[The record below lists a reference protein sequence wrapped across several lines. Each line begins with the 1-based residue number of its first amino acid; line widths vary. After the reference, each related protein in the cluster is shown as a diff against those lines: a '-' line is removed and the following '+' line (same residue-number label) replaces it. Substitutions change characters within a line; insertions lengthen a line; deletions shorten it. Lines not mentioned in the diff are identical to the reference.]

1 MAAVET
7 KAAPV
12 ASDDKEMLIS
22 GSEACAEALT
32 LADIDVVTAYPI
44 RPYDTVMQAI
54 AKKIANGQLV
64 AEYIVAEGEH
74 SQFEIV
80 KHASTVGARV
90 FCGSSG
96 VGWMYAME
104 CLTVTPPLRVPMV
117 CMVGNRALDDP
128 GAFGVEHNDA
138 LVVRDLGLDADL
150 GRHRAGD
157 ARHHAPRV
165 PDRRGPAGVPAHRDL
180 GRRRLPDAFA
190 DHRAG
195 PDPGQGRPIPAAYNR
210 GDLLLHPDNPI
221 TVAPQANED
230 WVIEIRRQNDEA
242 MKRASTV
249 IEEAYADFR
258 KVFGRGPENPWF
270 EEYMTEDADVIL
282 VGMGTI
288 SLPFKVGIR
297 NMRAQGKKVG
307 LVRPRWF
314 RPFPTD
320 RLVKALSRA
329 GAIGVI
335 DRDYSFGS
343 PFDSGVVANE
353 IRAAMYNA
361 DKRPPLL
368 SFICG
373 LGGREVTLEDVYK
386 AADMCYAAAAVREVR
401 RQDPLAR
408 GARVATSRADK
419 ETDTWPRHSPTRRRS
434 SSPSRASSGS
444 PSRSTSLPGTARARA
459 ASRPSS

>member
-1 MAAVET
+1 MAVAA
-7 KAAPV
+7 KAAP
-12 ASDDKEMLIS
+12 AAAEEKELLIS
-22 GSEACAEALT
+22 GSEAVAEALV
-32 LADIDVVTAYPI
+32 LADLDVVTAYPI

-117 CMVGNRALDDP
+117 AMVGNRALDDP

-138 LVVRDLGLDADL
+138 LVVRDLGWMLVWVDTAQEMLNTTLLAYRIAEDRLVLLPIAMSADGAFL
-150 GRHRAGD
+150 THSQALTM
-157 ARHHAPRV
+157 V
-165 PDRRGPAGVPAHRDL
+165 PPKWKVQKFLPPYDRGE
-180 GRRRLPDAFA
+180 
-190 DHRAG
+190 
-195 PDPGQGRPIPAAYNR
+195 
-210 GDLLLHPDNPI
+210 LLLHPDNPI

-242 MKRASTV
+242 MKRSATV

-258 KVFGRGPENPWF
+258 KIFGRGPENPWF
-270 EEYMTEDADVIL
+270 EEYMTEDAEIIM

-288 SLPFKVGIR
+288 SLPMKVGIR
-297 NMRAQGKKVG
+297 KMRSEGKKVG
-307 LVRPRWF
+307 LIRLRWF
-314 RPFPTD
+314 RPFPTE
-320 RLVKALSRA
+320 RLVTALSSA
-329 GAIGVI
+329 KAIGVV

-343 PFDSGVVANE
+343 PFHSGVAANE
-353 IRAAMYNA
+353 IRAALYNSE
-361 DKRPPLL
+361 KRPPLL

-373 LGGREVTLEDVYK
+373 LGGREVMLEDVYK
-386 AADMCYAAAAVREVR
+386 VTEMCYAAAKSGQSDWKTHWLGVRE
-401 RQDPLAR
+401 
-408 GARVATSRADK
+408 
-419 ETDTWPRHSPTRRRS
+419 
-434 SSPSRASSGS
+434 
-444 PSRSTSLPGTARARA
+444 
-459 ASRPSS
+459 